1 VDGVD
6 VRELSIRSLRRH
18 IAFVLQD
25 TQLFHATVWQNIAY
39 GRQHATREEI
49 EEAARLAHADEFIR
63 AMPDGYETVVG
74 PGGVGLSGGQRQR
87 LGIARALV
95 RNASIVILDEPSAAL
110 DHESERLVFDGL
122 RRLLAGRTTFVI
134 AHRASATREVDRV
147 LTLDGGQLTE
157 LGSG

>member
-1 VDGVD
+1 
-6 VRELSIRSLRRH
+6 
-18 IAFVLQD
+18 
-25 TQLFHATVWQNIAY
+25 
-39 GRQHATREEI
+39 
-49 EEAARLAHADEFIR
+49 
-63 AMPDGYETVVG
+63 VVG